1 MVMRQRGL
9 GLCYLGRWCLGRLNL
24 GQGRTISA
32 AFIVG
37 TVLLI
42 AGCAELSAKSAKSE
56 QAQMPSTDLPFQPAL
71 LSKTS
76 AKQVSKQLAEIKAAM
91 SAQFSGQSITLA
103 SNAFTT
109 SSTVTIERKAM
120 QDNRGLPIQG
130 RHTNPAFVFTLLKQG
145 DSCFLRFENNVSKV
159 SASDEASDTS
169 ANLTSLAGVTCV
181 ASAE

>member
-1 MVMRQRGL
+1 MVIRQRGL

-24 GQGRTISA
+24 GQGRTITA
-32 AFIVG
+32 TFIVG

-42 AGCAELSAKSAKSE
+42 AGCAELSAKSE
-56 QAQMPSTDLPFQPAL
+56 QTQMPSTDLPFQPAL

-130 RHTNPAFVFTLLKQG
+130 RHNNPAFVFTLLKQG
-145 DSCFLRFENNVSKV
+145 DRCFLRYDNKVSKV

-169 ANLTSLAGVTCV
+169 LNLTALAGVRCV
-181 ASAE
+181 ASAQ